1 MKNLTLSFEDI
12 FKIERVLLNAL
23 SEKEFELSRTN
34 NEPLK
39 EFILKD
45 IARNKEALY
54 AFQAANAQN
63 NYIL

>member
-12 FKIERVLLNAL
+12 FKIERILLNAL
-23 SEKEFELSRTN
+23 SEKEFELSRTK

-45 IARNKEALY
+45 IARNKEALD
-54 AFQAANAQN
+54 AFQAANAKN
-63 NYIL
+63 SYL